1 MDSVSRLTATVG
13 QVRALGVNLAKG
25 TIYSGSHCGTIAEF
39 DWNKAWEQTATVP
52 CECEVSPLRVPCE
65 SPVSPLCVP

>member
-52 CECEVSPLRVPCE
+52 CECEVSPL
-65 SPVSPLCVP
+65 